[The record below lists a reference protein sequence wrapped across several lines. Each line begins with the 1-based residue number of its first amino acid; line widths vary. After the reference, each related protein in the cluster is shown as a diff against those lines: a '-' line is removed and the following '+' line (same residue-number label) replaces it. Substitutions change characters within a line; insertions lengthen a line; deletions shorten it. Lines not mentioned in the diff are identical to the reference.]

1 MNNLYQ
7 VTVVEFCLFLSEKF
21 MDGKKFEQVDWDA
34 VNDRLERQN
43 LTVREEKQAREY
55 VSAQRTALREA
66 DFAEKKAQAVI
77 ERAMNGVVLRNSLKL
92 ETV

>member
-7 VTVVEFCLFLSEKF
+7 VTVLEFCLFLSEKF
-21 MDGKKFEQVDWDA
+21 MDGKKFEEVDWDA

-43 LTVREEKQAREY
+43 LTVREEKQVREY
-55 VSAQRTALREA
+55 VYAQRMAMREA
-66 DFAEKKAQAVI
+66 DFAAKKAEAVI